1 MVEYAA
7 FVVVKKATCYSGS
20 HRKKKGCFAMDLGE
34 FYEKYKQYY
43 YWKLSRNISGMGLIF
58 PAEDIIHDVVVTMIA
73 DEKHRTKFER
83 LPETE
88 AKAYF
93 MSCLKHR
100 LVDIIRREKRRREYL
115 ETLERYEKKLET
127 ENSNTEMIV
136 VEELDSGNNIAGT
149 LKLLRPEEREL
160 LHLAFIQKM
169 PYREIAGR
177 SQLRESA
184 IAMRVMRLR
193 RKLLKICLERGIL
206 CGKIKFGSCQP
217 EKHVLS

>member
-217 EKHVLS
+217 EKNVLS

>member
-7 FVVVKKATCYSGS
+7 FVVVKKTSCYSES

>member
-115 ETLERYEKKLET
+115 ETLECYEKKLET

>member
-1 MVEYAA
+1 
-7 FVVVKKATCYSGS
+7 
-20 HRKKKGCFAMDLGE
+20 MDLGE

-73 DEKHRTKFER
+73 DEKHRTKFEC

-149 LKLLRPEEREL
+149 LKLLRHEEREL

>member
-7 FVVVKKATCYSGS
+7 FVVVKKASCYSGS
-20 HRKKKGCFAMDLGE
+20 DRKKKGCFAMDLGE

-149 LKLLRPEEREL
+149 LKLLKPEEREL

-193 RKLLKICLERGIL
+193 RKLLKIFLERGIL
-206 CGKIKFGSCQP
+206 CEKIKFGSCQP

>member
-1 MVEYAA
+1 
-7 FVVVKKATCYSGS
+7 
-20 HRKKKGCFAMDLGE
+20 MDLGE

-115 ETLERYEKKLET
+115 ETLECYEKKLET

>member
-1 MVEYAA
+1 
-7 FVVVKKATCYSGS
+7 
-20 HRKKKGCFAMDLGE
+20 MDLGE

-115 ETLERYEKKLET
+115 VTLECYEKKLET

-149 LKLLRPEEREL
+149 LELLRPEEREL

>member
-88 AKAYF
+88 AQAYF

>member
-1 MVEYAA
+1 
-7 FVVVKKATCYSGS
+7 
-20 HRKKKGCFAMDLGE
+20 MDLGE

-184 IAMRVMRLR
+184 VAMRVMRLR

>member
-1 MVEYAA
+1 
-7 FVVVKKATCYSGS
+7 
-20 HRKKKGCFAMDLGE
+20 MDLGE

-177 SQLRESA
+177 SQLRESDEASEKAPENMPGTRNFVWKNKIWVLPTGKTCA
-184 IAMRVMRLR
+184 IMMSIF
-193 RKLLKICLERGIL
+193 RKIFLNRNHKR
-206 CGKIKFGSCQP
+206 Q
-217 EKHVLS
+217 

>member
-1 MVEYAA
+1 
-7 FVVVKKATCYSGS
+7 
-20 HRKKKGCFAMDLGE
+20 MDLGE

-149 LKLLRPEEREL
+149 LKLLNPREREL

>member
-7 FVVVKKATCYSGS
+7 FVVVKKASCYSGS

-115 ETLERYEKKLET
+115 ETLECYEKKLET

-206 CGKIKFGSCQP
+206 CEKIKFGSCQP

>member
-7 FVVVKKATCYSGS
+7 FVVVKKASCYSGS

-43 YWKLSRNISGMGLIF
+43 YWKLSRNISGMGLMF

-206 CGKIKFGSCQP
+206 CEKIKFGSCQP

>member
-1 MVEYAA
+1 
-7 FVVVKKATCYSGS
+7 
-20 HRKKKGCFAMDLGE
+20 MDLGE

-115 ETLERYEKKLET
+115 ETLECYEKKLET

-149 LKLLRPEEREL
+149 LKLLNPREREL

-206 CGKIKFGSCQP
+206 CEKIKFGSCQP

>member
-1 MVEYAA
+1 
-7 FVVVKKATCYSGS
+7 
-20 HRKKKGCFAMDLGE
+20 MDLGE

-115 ETLERYEKKLET
+115 ETLERYEKKLE
-127 ENSNTEMIV
+127 
-136 VEELDSGNNIAGT
+136 ELDSGNNIAGT

>member
-1 MVEYAA
+1 
-7 FVVVKKATCYSGS
+7 
-20 HRKKKGCFAMDLGE
+20 MDLGE

-169 PYREIAGR
+169 SYREIAGR

-206 CGKIKFGSCQP
+206 CEKIKFGSCQP

>member
-1 MVEYAA
+1 
-7 FVVVKKATCYSGS
+7 
-20 HRKKKGCFAMDLGE
+20 MDLGE

-127 ENSNTEMIV
+127 EKSNTEMIV

-206 CGKIKFGSCQP
+206 CEKIKFGSCQP

>member
-1 MVEYAA
+1 
-7 FVVVKKATCYSGS
+7 
-20 HRKKKGCFAMDLGE
+20 MDLGE

-73 DEKHRTKFER
+73 AEKHRTKFER

>member
-1 MVEYAA
+1 
-7 FVVVKKATCYSGS
+7 
-20 HRKKKGCFAMDLGE
+20 MDLGE

-73 DEKHRTKFER
+73 DEKHRTKFEC

-115 ETLERYEKKLET
+115 ETLECYEKKLET

-206 CGKIKFGSCQP
+206 CEKIKFGSCQP

>member
-1 MVEYAA
+1 
-7 FVVVKKATCYSGS
+7 
-20 HRKKKGCFAMDLGE
+20 
-34 FYEKYKQYY
+34 
-43 YWKLSRNISGMGLIF
+43 
-58 PAEDIIHDVVVTMIA
+58 
-73 DEKHRTKFER
+73 
-83 LPETE
+83 
-88 AKAYF
+88 

-115 ETLERYEKKLET
+115 ETLECYEKKLDT
-127 ENSNTEMIV
+127 ESSNTEMIV
-136 VEELDSGNNIAGT
+136 VEKLDSGDNIADT
-149 LKLLRPEEREL
+149 LKLLNPREQEL

-206 CGKIKFGSCQP
+206 YEKIKFGSCQP

>member
-1 MVEYAA
+1 
-7 FVVVKKATCYSGS
+7 
-20 HRKKKGCFAMDLGE
+20 MDLGE

-73 DEKHRTKFER
+73 DEKHRTKFEC

-217 EKHVLS
+217 KEHVLS

>member
-1 MVEYAA
+1 
-7 FVVVKKATCYSGS
+7 
-20 HRKKKGCFAMDLGE
+20 MDLGE

-177 SQLRESA
+177 SQLLESA

>member
-1 MVEYAA
+1 
-7 FVVVKKATCYSGS
+7 
-20 HRKKKGCFAMDLGE
+20 MDLGE

-149 LKLLRPEEREL
+149 LKLLRP
-160 LHLAFIQKM
+160 
-169 PYREIAGR
+169 AGR

>member
-7 FVVVKKATCYSGS
+7 FVVVKKASCYSGS

-136 VEELDSGNNIAGT
+136 VEELDFGNNIAGT

-206 CGKIKFGSCQP
+206 CEKIKFGSCQP

>member
-7 FVVVKKATCYSGS
+7 FVVVKKASCYSGS

-193 RKLLKICLERGIL
+193 RKLLKICLARGIL

>member
-7 FVVVKKATCYSGS
+7 FVVVKKASCYSGS

-34 FYEKYKQYY
+34 FYEKHKQNY

-73 DEKHRTKFER
+73 DEKHRTKFEG
-83 LPETE
+83 LPEAE

-100 LVDIIRREKRRREYL
+100 LVDIMRREKRRREYL

-206 CGKIKFGSCQP
+206 CEKIKFGSCQP

>member
-7 FVVVKKATCYSGS
+7 FVVVKKASCYSGS

>member
-1 MVEYAA
+1 
-7 FVVVKKATCYSGS
+7 
-20 HRKKKGCFAMDLGE
+20 MDLGE

-115 ETLERYEKKLET
+115 ETLECYEKKLET

-206 CGKIKFGSCQP
+206 CEKIKFGSCQP

>member
-1 MVEYAA
+1 
-7 FVVVKKATCYSGS
+7 
-20 HRKKKGCFAMDLGE
+20 MDLGE

-177 SQLRESA
+177 SQLRERA

-206 CGKIKFGSCQP
+206 CEKIKFGSCQP

>member
-1 MVEYAA
+1 
-7 FVVVKKATCYSGS
+7 
-20 HRKKKGCFAMDLGE
+20 MDLGE

-136 VEELDSGNNIAGT
+136 VKELNSGNNIAGT

-206 CGKIKFGSCQP
+206 CEKIKFGSCQP

>member
-1 MVEYAA
+1 
-7 FVVVKKATCYSGS
+7 
-20 HRKKKGCFAMDLGE
+20 MDLGE

-73 DEKHRTKFER
+73 NEKHRTKFER

-169 PYREIAGR
+169 SYREIAGR

>member
-1 MVEYAA
+1 
-7 FVVVKKATCYSGS
+7 
-20 HRKKKGCFAMDLGE
+20 MDLGE

-217 EKHVLS
+217 EKHVLL

>member
-88 AKAYF
+88 ANHPA
-93 MSCLKHR
+93 
-100 LVDIIRREKRRREYL
+100 
-115 ETLERYEKKLET
+115 
-127 ENSNTEMIV
+127 
-136 VEELDSGNNIAGT
+136 
-149 LKLLRPEEREL
+149 
-160 LHLAFIQKM
+160 
-169 PYREIAGR
+169 
-177 SQLRESA
+177 
-184 IAMRVMRLR
+184 
-193 RKLLKICLERGIL
+193 
-206 CGKIKFGSCQP
+206 
-217 EKHVLS
+217 

>member
-1 MVEYAA
+1 
-7 FVVVKKATCYSGS
+7 
-20 HRKKKGCFAMDLGE
+20 MDLGE

-43 YWKLSRNISGMGLIF
+43 YWKLSRNISGMGLMF

-149 LKLLRPEEREL
+149 LKLLNPREREL

-206 CGKIKFGSCQP
+206 CEKIKFGSCQP

>member
-1 MVEYAA
+1 
-7 FVVVKKATCYSGS
+7 
-20 HRKKKGCFAMDLGE
+20 MDLGE

-93 MSCLKHR
+93 MPCLKHR

>member
-1 MVEYAA
+1 
-7 FVVVKKATCYSGS
+7 
-20 HRKKKGCFAMDLGE
+20 MDLGE

-73 DEKHRTKFER
+73 DEKHRTKFEC
-83 LPETE
+83 LTETE

-115 ETLERYEKKLET
+115 ETLERYENKLET

-206 CGKIKFGSCQP
+206 CEKIKFGSCQP